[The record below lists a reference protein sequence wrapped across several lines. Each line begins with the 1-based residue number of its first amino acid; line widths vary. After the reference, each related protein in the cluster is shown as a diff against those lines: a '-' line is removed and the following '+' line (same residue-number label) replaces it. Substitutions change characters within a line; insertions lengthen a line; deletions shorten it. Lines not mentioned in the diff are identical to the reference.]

1 MERHRKQ
8 FSLVNGETIHLDL
21 ADVEMLE
28 PVGSNCRVV
37 LAIGTDLMLAGSVAS
52 VEAVL
57 GEMRLRGVNDY
68 RINPDHVVAI
78 ESKGSNA
85 CMLLLASGLRVE
97 ALDIAAA
104 ELSRVIEQQQK
115 YPWDT
120 IRIKRI
126 ISSGS

>member
-1 MERHRKQ
+1 MKQ
-8 FSLVNGETIHLDL
+8 FNLVNGESIYLDI

-28 PVGSNCRVV
+28 PIGPNCRAV
-37 LAIGTDLMLAGSVAS
+37 LAIGTDMMLAGSVTS

-68 RINPDHVVAI
+68 RINPNHVVAV
-78 ESKGSNA
+78 ESKGRNA
-85 CMLLLASGLRVE
+85 CVLLLASGLRVE
-97 ALDIAAA
+97 AADITAA

-120 IRIKRI
+120 IHIKRI
-126 ISSGS
+126 ISRGG